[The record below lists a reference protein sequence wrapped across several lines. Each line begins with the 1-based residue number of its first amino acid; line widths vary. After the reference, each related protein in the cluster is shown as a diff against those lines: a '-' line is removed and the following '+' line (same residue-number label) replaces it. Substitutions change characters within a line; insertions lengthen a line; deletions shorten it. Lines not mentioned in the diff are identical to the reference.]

1 MKLRVAT
8 SNRGKLRE
16 FRQVLEPL
24 GYEVTDISDLG
35 LGDIEETG
43 STFAA
48 NAEIKTLA
56 AYEACGGKDAIVA
69 DDSGIVVDALDGAPG
84 IHSARYAGI
93 PQTGEAQDAANRL
106 KLLEALQQV
115 PVGERSARFVA
126 SLALRLP
133 GEEQTYFFEGTF
145 EGEIGFEEAGDNG
158 FGYDSIFLVD
168 GGVCT
173 SAELSPE
180 AKNARS
186 HRGEALRKLEEFL
199 RARA

>member
-8 SNRGKLRE
+8 SNKGKLRE

-56 AYEACGGKDAIVA
+56 AFKACDGKDAVVA

-93 PQTGEAQDAANRL
+93 PQTGEAQDAANRF
-106 KLLEALQQV
+106 KLLEALKEV
-115 PVGERSARFVA
+115 PIGERSARFVA

-133 GEEQTYFFEGTF
+133 GEEQTHFFEGTF

-168 GGVCT
+168 GGACT
-173 SAELSPE
+173 SAELSPD

-199 RARA
+199 RVRA

>member
-8 SNRGKLRE
+8 SNKGKLRE

-48 NAEIKTLA
+48 NAEIKALA
-56 AYEACGGKDAIVA
+56 AFEACQGNDAVVA

-93 PQTGEAQDAANRL
+93 PTTGEAQDAANRK
-106 KLLEALQQV
+106 KLLGAIAEV

-126 SLALRLP
+126 SLALKLP
-133 GEEQTYFFEGTF
+133 QDEQTYFFEGTF
-145 EGEIGFEEAGDNG
+145 EGEIGFEERGDNG

-168 GGVCT
+168 GGKCT
-173 SAELSPE
+173 SAELSSE

-186 HRGEALRKLEEFL
+186 HRGEALRKLESFL
-199 RARA
+199 KNRG

>member
-8 SNRGKLRE
+8 SNKGKLRE

-43 STFAA
+43 STFSA

-56 AYEACGGKDAIVA
+56 AFEACDGRDAVVA

-93 PQTGEAQDAANRL
+93 PQTGEAQDAANRF
-106 KLLEALQQV
+106 KLLDALKEV

-133 GEEQTYFFEGTF
+133 GEEQTHFFEGTF

-168 GGVCT
+168 GGACT

-186 HRGEALRKLEEFL
+186 HRGKALRKLEEFL

>member
-8 SNRGKLRE
+8 SNKGKLRE

-56 AYEACGGKDAIVA
+56 AFEACYGRDAVVA

-93 PQTGEAQDAANRL
+93 PQTGEAQDAANRF
-106 KLLEALQQV
+106 KLLDALKEV

-133 GEEQTYFFEGTF
+133 GEEQTHFFEGTF
-145 EGEIGFEEAGDNG
+145 EGEIGFEEAGENG

-168 GGVCT
+168 GGACT

>member
-8 SNRGKLRE
+8 SNKGKLRE

-43 STFAA
+43 STFSA

-56 AYEACGGKDAIVA
+56 AFEACDGRDAVVA

-93 PQTGEAQDAANRL
+93 PQTGEAQDAANRF
-106 KLLEALQQV
+106 KLLDALKEV

-133 GEEQTYFFEGTF
+133 GEEQTHFFEGTF
-145 EGEIGFEEAGDNG
+145 EGEIGFEEVGDNG

-168 GGVCT
+168 GGACT

-186 HRGEALRKLEEFL
+186 HRGKALRKLEEFL

>member
-8 SNRGKLRE
+8 SNKGKLRE

-56 AYEACGGKDAIVA
+56 AFEACDGRDAVVA

-93 PQTGEAQDAANRL
+93 PQTGEAQDAANRF
-106 KLLEALQQV
+106 KLLDALREV

-133 GEEQTYFFEGTF
+133 GEEQTHFFEGTF

-168 GGVCT
+168 SGACT

>member
-8 SNRGKLRE
+8 SNKGKLRE

-56 AYEACGGKDAIVA
+56 AFEACDGKDAVVA

-93 PQTGEAQDAANRL
+93 PQTGEAQDAANRF
-106 KLLEALQQV
+106 KLLDALQEV

-133 GEEQTYFFEGTF
+133 GEEQTHFFEGTF

-168 GGVCT
+168 GGACT

>member
-8 SNRGKLRE
+8 SNKGKLRE

-43 STFAA
+43 STFSA

-56 AYEACGGKDAIVA
+56 AFEACDGRDAVVA

-93 PQTGEAQDAANRL
+93 PQTGEAQDAANRF
-106 KLLEALQQV
+106 KLLDALKEV

-133 GEEQTYFFEGTF
+133 GEEQTHFFEGTF
-145 EGEIGFEEAGDNG
+145 EGEIGFEEVGDNG

-168 GGVCT
+168 GGACT